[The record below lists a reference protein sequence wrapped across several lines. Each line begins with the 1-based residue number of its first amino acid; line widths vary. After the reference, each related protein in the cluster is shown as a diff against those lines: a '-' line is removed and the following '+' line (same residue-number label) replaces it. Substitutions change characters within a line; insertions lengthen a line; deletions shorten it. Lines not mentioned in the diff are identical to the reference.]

1 MENIR
6 LASLQNKKR
15 TIIQVGHV
23 KFGEKFVMIA
33 GPCSVES
40 EEQTLKI
47 AHAIKKAGATMI
59 RGGAFKPRTSP
70 YAFQGLGLKG
80 LKILLK
86 AKEEI

>member
-6 LASLQNKKR
+6 LASLKNKKR
-15 TIIQVGHV
+15 TIIQVGNV

-59 RGGAFKPRTSP
+59 RGGAFKPR
-70 YAFQGLGLKG
+70 
-80 LKILLK
+80 
-86 AKEEI
+86 